1 MKNLK
6 ITFIFFGLFI
16 FTIACDSPSSKADSW
31 NEEQKTNWTNNCLK
45 FMESREVD
53 ANQAIEFCD
62 CMLTKT
68 SEQYSPE
75 EAAAITEDEER
86 KLWESCDY
94 QW

>member
-6 ITFIFFGLFI
+6 ITFIFFGLFL
-16 FTIACDSPSSKADSW
+16 FAVACESTSKADTW
-31 NEEQKTNWTNNCLK
+31 TDEQKTNWTNNCLK
-45 FMESREVD
+45 FMESREVEAD
-53 ANQAIEFCD
+53 QAKEFCD

-68 SEQYSPE
+68 SEKYTPE
-75 EAAAITEDEER
+75 EAVAITEDEES